1 MIKEFLG
8 MAALVAALL
17 FVGNLDR
24 QDAERDESTYCEM
37 VAIWENDPRP
47 EIDRAGWPP
56 YNSAINCEG

>member
-56 YNSAINCEG
+56 YNSNIKCEG

>member
-8 MAALVAALL
+8 MAAFVAALL

-24 QDAERDESTYCEM
+24 QDAERDESNYCEM

-56 YNSAINCEG
+56 YNSDIKCEG